1 MDATNIILLD
11 GDKSDEGES
20 DHYLFR
26 VHDTDNEDDELMS
39 ENDEQTL

>member
-20 DHYLFR
+20 NHYLIR
-26 VHDTDNEDDELMS
+26 VHDTDNELMS